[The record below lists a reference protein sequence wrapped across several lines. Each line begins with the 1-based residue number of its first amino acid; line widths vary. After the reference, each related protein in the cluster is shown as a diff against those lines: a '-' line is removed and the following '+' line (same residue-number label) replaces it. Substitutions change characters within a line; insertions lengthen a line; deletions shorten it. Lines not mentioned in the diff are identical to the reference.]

1 MVTSKIKFLQD
12 SGFYLAHHLL
22 LFCWLSQV
30 EASRHVV
37 SCPLE
42 KTIAQ
47 DLTNYNQQG
56 AEALSS
62 TTAKN
67 RIPQEPHAWAWEQTL
82 PTPAPVKACS
92 PLSTAWERRWTM
104 PGFFIHRNNDVTN
117 VCCFKQQQKNLVAPS
132 HPTLKSPEAHDGPA
146 APSIWP
152 HYCIHPC
159 VLGIGSQGMMLD
171 T

>member
-30 EASRHVV
+30 EGSRHVV

-67 RIPQEPHAWAWEQTL
+67 QIPQEPHA
-82 PTPAPVKACS
+82 
-92 PLSTAWERRWTM
+92 
-104 PGFFIHRNNDVTN
+104 
-117 VCCFKQQQKNLVAPS
+117 
-132 HPTLKSPEAHDGPA
+132 
-146 APSIWP
+146 
-152 HYCIHPC
+152 
-159 VLGIGSQGMMLD
+159 
-171 T
+171 